1 MIVRLAR
8 PEDLPRLP
16 EIEASAATLFRD
28 EGLEVFAGETDE
40 TPIAFTPAEVWAP
53 IMAEGLLWV
62 MSVPNGPAGAFLA
75 ARIEENRLHILEFD
89 VHREHQG
96 QGLGR
101 HLLAFTIEEAR
112 RRGLAGLSLT
122 TFRDAPWNAP
132 FYASAGFAIVQGA
145 DARGC
150 LQAYL
155 DREVTLGLDPARR
168 CAMVLS
174 L

>member
-8 PEDLPRLP
+8 PEDLYRLP

-28 EGLEVFAGETDE
+28 EGLEVFQGETAD
-40 TPIAFTPAEVWAP
+40 TPIDVTPAEVWAS
-53 IMAEGLLWV
+53 IMANGLLWV
-62 MSVPNGPAGAFLA
+62 MAEPSGPPGAFLA

-101 HLLAFTIEEAR
+101 RLLAFAIEEAR
-112 RRGLAGLSLT
+112 RQGLAGLSLT

-132 FYASAGFAIVQGA
+132 FYASAGFAIVEGD

-155 DREVTLGLDPARR
+155 DREAARGLDPARR